1 MRSAPVTAV
10 ASRVVSNTPFFFGSD
25 PAEVRMGERKGL
37 RLLAGEEDRGRAL
50 LGGARRG
57 EKHYYR
63 VQGDTF
69 LIE

>member
-37 RLLAGEEDRGRAL
+37 RLLAGEEDRGCSAAPGAARSTTTACRAT
-50 LGGARRG
+50 RS
-57 EKHYYR
+57 
-63 VQGDTF
+63 
-69 LIE
+69 